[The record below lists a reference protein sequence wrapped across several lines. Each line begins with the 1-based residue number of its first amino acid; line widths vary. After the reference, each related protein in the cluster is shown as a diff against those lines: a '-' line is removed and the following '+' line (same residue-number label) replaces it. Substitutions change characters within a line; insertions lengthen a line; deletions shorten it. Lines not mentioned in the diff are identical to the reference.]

1 MSIHLRRTHAK
12 KTLIFTVLVLAASV
26 NAAEPEPF
34 SRLNTVEVKSV
45 FPEFKI
51 RVHYDPAVSTV
62 RNQPHVGKD
71 SGIPIVDVLDTRID
85 RTSRDRFTITYTDG
99 LSADPGFL
107 ISPVGTDMIVG
118 DIWGLELFVPGN
130 GAVYVTG
137 HTNNH
142 YNQRKTFV
150 LKNGKLVEIR
160 QPFYYVG
167 LDSKA
172 KQDITI
178 FSDKS
183 EKEPV
188 ASIPSGA
195 QLTVLL
201 NEGEH
206 YLIKTP
212 MGLVGWARFVD
223 HGQGAELIEGLYYR
237 GD

>member
-1 MSIHLRRTHAK
+1 MSAEK
-12 KTLIFTVLVLAASV
+12 ALVFAGLVFAASV
-26 NAAEPEPF
+26 DAAELEPF
-34 SRLNTVEVKSV
+34 SDLKTLEVKSV
-45 FPEFKI
+45 LPEFKI
-51 RVHYDPAVSTV
+51 RVHYDPAISIV
-62 RNQPHVGKD
+62 RNQSHVSKESD
-71 SGIPIVDVLDTRID
+71 IPTVDVLDTRID

-107 ISPVGTDMIVG
+107 ISPVGTDVIVG
-118 DIWGLELFVPGN
+118 DIWGLELFIPGN

-142 YNQRKTFV
+142 YNQRKKFIM
-150 LKNGKLVEIR
+150 KNGKLVEIR

-172 KQDITI
+172 KQDITL

-188 ASIPSGA
+188 ASIPSGTK
-195 QLTVLL
+195 LTVLL
-201 NEGEH
+201 SQGEH

-212 MGLVGWARFVD
+212 MGLVGWAHFVD
-223 HGQGAELIEGLYYR
+223 HGQGAQLIEGLYYR